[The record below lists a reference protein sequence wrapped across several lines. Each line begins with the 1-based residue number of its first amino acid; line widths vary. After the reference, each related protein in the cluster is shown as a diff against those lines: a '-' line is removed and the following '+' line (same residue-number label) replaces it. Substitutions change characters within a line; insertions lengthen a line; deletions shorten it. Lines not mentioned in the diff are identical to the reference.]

1 MKVLVTGA
9 SGFCGS
15 HLISRLKREPG
26 VEIAGLDRGA
36 VSGSPLNPA
45 QYFQADVCDRVAL
58 ESIVKSF
65 APDYVFH
72 LAGASATSSVLD
84 SIYEV
89 NVAGTVYLLETL
101 VRHAPGCNVLLA
113 GSAAEYGPVDPEHL
127 PVTETTPCHPTGAYG
142 VSKYAATLI
151 GIDHFNRH
159 GLKVVIARPSNIV
172 GPGVPKTLVVGAL
185 LDRAQKALAF
195 SDPEVK
201 VGDYDSERDFVD
213 VRDVVGA
220 YICLIQAGQWG
231 QIFNISSGQPRS
243 IGYAAEVLLGN
254 SLRPIRILQDS
265 SFVSHSS
272 IKKFYCSYEK
282 ASRVF
287 GYRPSIKFEE
297 TLKACWLHEIGS
309 GVACA

>member
-15 HLISRLKREPG
+15 HLISRLQREPG

-36 VSGSPLNPA
+36 VSTSPSSPA
-45 QYFQADVCDRVAL
+45 QYFQADMCDRAAV
-58 ESIVKSF
+58 ESIVEAF
-65 APDYVFH
+65 APDCVYH
-72 LAGASATSSVLD
+72 LAGASATSSASD
-84 SIYEV
+84 SMYEV
-89 NVAGTVYLLETL
+89 NVAGTVYLLEAL
-101 VRHAPGCNVLLA
+101 VRRAPRCKVLLA
-113 GSAAEYGPVDPEHL
+113 GSAAEYGPVVPECL
-127 PVTETTPCHPTGAYG
+127 PVTETTPCRPIGAYG
-142 VSKYAATLI
+142 ISKYAATLI
-151 GIDHFNRH
+151 GIDHFSKY
-159 GLKVVIARPSNIV
+159 GLKVVIARPSNII

-201 VGDYDSERDFVD
+201 VGDSDSERDFVD
-213 VRDVVGA
+213 VRDVVDA
-220 YICLIQAGQWG
+220 YIRLIQAGQWG

-243 IGYAAEVLLGN
+243 IGYIAEALLAN
-254 SLRPIRILQDS
+254 SSRPIRIVYDS
-265 SFVSHSS
+265 SFVPHSS

-282 ASRVF
+282 ADRAF
-287 GYRPSIKFEE
+287 GYQPSVKLEE